1 MVSVFVFYDSK
12 YGNTK
17 VAAEKIAEGIE
28 SEGVGVEIGYVKDV
42 GIQEAVCVD
51 AIVLGAPNHMA
62 SPSRTM
68 QKFITLLASSELK
81 ARKVAVFGTYAGK
94 ERTQDRAV
102 KKLERIVDEKLS
114 GLNLV
119 LPGLSVHVRGVSGP
133 VIEGELPKCVEY
145 GKAIANQLKT

>member
-17 VAAEKIAEGIE
+17 LAAEKIAEGIK
-28 SEGVGVEIGYVKDV
+28 SEGVEVEIGYVKDV
-42 GIQEAVCVD
+42 SLKEGICVD

-68 QKFITLLASSELK
+68 QKFIDRLAATELK
-81 ARKVAVFGTYAGK
+81 AQKVAVFGTYAGK

-102 KKLERIVDEKLS
+102 KKLERTAAEKLS
-114 GLNLV
+114 GLKLI
-119 LPGLSVHVRGVSGP
+119 LPGLSVHVKGVSGP
-133 VIEGELPKCVEY
+133 LVEGEPSKCVEY
-145 GKAIANQLKT
+145 GKAIATQLKT